1 MNKFLRTL
9 LKTSV
14 RLLEQSDR
22 VLAAIDDN
30 ERSEAARP
38 MAATPI
44 IRDERVL
51 NLISFAAGIGLGVGV
66 GLLVAPASGK
76 QTRGTVLGKVHSFG
90 DRARER
96 FSNIG
101 AHVVTGTESK

>member
-1 MNKFLRTL
+1 VNKFLRTL

-22 VLAAIDDN
+22 VLAAIDNND
-30 ERSEAARP
+30 RSAAVRTR
-38 MAATPI
+38 ASI
-44 IRDERVL
+44 LIHDERVV
-51 NLISFAAGIGLGVGV
+51 NLMSFAAGIGLGVGV

-76 QTRGTVLGKVHSFG
+76 QTRGTVLGKVHAFG

-101 AHVVTGTESK
+101 TNAVTGTDSK